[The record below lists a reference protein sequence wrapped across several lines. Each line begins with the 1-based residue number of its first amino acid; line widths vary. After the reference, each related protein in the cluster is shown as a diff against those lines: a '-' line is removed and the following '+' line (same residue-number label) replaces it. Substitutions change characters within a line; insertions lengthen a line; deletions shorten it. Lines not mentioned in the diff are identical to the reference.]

1 MKRPIVNLNNLK
13 KTRLQKLP
21 FFRFAEGALFV
32 ALDFLVILLCLTV
45 AVEVADVPAYII
57 SNRAVSS
64 HSITLFTMLCWAM
77 YAWQSGLYGTR
88 RPFWDDLYVLI
99 KGLLFAAFLSA
110 GVFVLATEKSPMQVL
125 PAWLFI
131 VVAMPSARTLL
142 KLVLIRAGLWQ
153 VPVIVVGSGS
163 NACQTVLAL
172 RDERLMGYYP
182 LAMVNVEKNAAPAA
196 NLTIETRTASVNVP
210 VLQDLSTA
218 KNLVKEHPQVKFA
231 LAVETLLSEEN
242 LLLLKHLTSRYKDL
256 LVVPAIRGL
265 PLYSTDFMHCFS
277 HETLLLRVRNNL
289 SNVSAQFVKRLFDV
303 LVSGSALIAL
313 APFFIVI
320 CLLIRRDGGNAFFAH
335 YRVGKDGKLFGC
347 MKFRSMIS
355 NSQEVLKT
363 LLENDAEA
371 RMEWERDQK
380 LKNDPRIT
388 PVGNFLRKTSLDEL
402 PQLINVLRGDM
413 SLVGPRPVTQEE
425 LSRYGEEV
433 TFYLRVKPGI
443 TGLWQVSGRNDT
455 TYETR
460 VALDTWYVQNW
471 SVYNDLV
478 ILFKTIKVVI
488 GRDGSY

>member
-1 MKRPIVNLNNLK
+1 MHILLTGGTGLIGRALCQLWLRQGHQLTVWSRRPERVAALCGNGVRGIARLEELADAPLDAVINLAGAPIADRPWTNKRK
-13 KTRLQKLP
+13 
-21 FFRFAEGALFV
+21 ALLWDSRV
-32 ALDFLVILLCLTV
+32 ALTERLL
-45 AVEVADVPAYII
+45 
-57 SNRAVSS
+57 
-64 HSITLFTMLCWAM
+64 
-77 YAWQSGLYGTR
+77 AWLEA
-88 RPFWDDLYVLI
+88 RPQRPRVLI
-99 KGLLFAAFLSA
+99 
-110 GVFVLATEKSPMQVL
+110 
-125 PAWLFI
+125 
-131 VVAMPSARTLL
+131 
-142 KLVLIRAGLWQ
+142 
-153 VPVIVVGSGS
+153 
-163 NACQTVLAL
+163 
-172 RDERLMGYYP
+172 
-182 LAMVNVEKNAAPAA
+182 
-196 NLTIETRTASVNVP
+196 
-210 VLQDLSTA
+210 
-218 KNLVKEHPQVKFA
+218 
-231 LAVETLLSEEN
+231 
-242 LLLLKHLTSRYKDL
+242 
-256 LVVPAIRGL
+256 
-265 PLYSTDFMHCFS
+265 
-277 HETLLLRVRNNL
+277 
-289 SNVSAQFVKRLFDV
+289 
-303 LVSGSALIAL
+303 SGSALITL